1 MNSATAAHAD
11 SGGILDILL
20 SYWWLAA
27 LSWWFSAFFG
37 GSILEWI
44 TESFGVGLAA
54 LRRSVWDRHERKLEL
69 NERELQLKRLEL
81 LIAQASAAGVAV
93 AAPAPG
99 LCRHRKA
106 LPVRSGDGDV
116 VAWLCQS
123 CDTQLPPEFSI
134 YAEDL

>member
-54 LRRSVWDRHERKLEL
+54 LRRSV
-69 NERELQLKRLEL
+69 
-81 LIAQASAAGVAV
+81 SAGVADRSSFRGRRRGRCSRTGPV
-93 AAPAPG
+93 PPSQGAPG
-99 LCRHRKA
+99 AQRR
-106 LPVRSGDGDV
+106 RGRGG
-116 VAWLCQS
+116 VAM
-123 CDTQLPPEFSI
+123 PE
-134 YAEDL
+134 L